1 MTDYIGGRVVK
12 IIDGLTFEIEVD
24 VRDQN
29 NIDVYLIKE
38 TIRLADFKLS
48 ALGHYSNNPG
58 VIELRR
64 RIWNKNISLQV
75 VGRDEADRVVG
86 YETRINY

>member
-24 VRDQN
+24 FRNKN
-29 NIDVYLIKE
+29 NVDVYLVQE

-48 ALGHYSNNPG
+48 ALGKYGDNPG

-75 VGRDEADRVVG
+75 VGRDEADRVVA
-86 YETRINY
+86 YVTRINY